1 MVFLLFTLPAILWM
15 LVAGTVLF
23 LWANLW
29 AFGALFGAAALIVLV
44 AIAWE
49 PIFGP
54 SKAERET
61 TARINA
67 AAKRHYD
74 YWQKRR
80 ADLERAYRPYRRP

>member
-1 MVFLLFTLPAILWM
+1 MTFLLFTLPAIVTM
-15 LVAGTVLF
+15 LAAGVALF
-23 LWANLW
+23 LWAHVW
-29 AFGALFGAAALIVLV
+29 AFAALFGAAGLIVLV

-49 PIFGP
+49 PLFGP

-67 AAKRHYD
+67 AARLHAD

-80 ADLERAYRPYRRP
+80 AELERTYRLYRRP